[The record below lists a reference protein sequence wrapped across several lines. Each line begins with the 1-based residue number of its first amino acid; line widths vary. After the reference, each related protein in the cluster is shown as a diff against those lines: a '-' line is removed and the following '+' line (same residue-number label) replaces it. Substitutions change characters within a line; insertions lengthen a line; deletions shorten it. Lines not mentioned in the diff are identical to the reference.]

1 MYVVII
7 LVEIT
12 AELIAHA
19 VHSHSRHRCPSHRG
33 DHFAEHCTQNM
44 PNKILRWT
52 DLLNDSFIHTYT
64 HSHTQSTNRLTDRLT
79 RWHGR
84 IPYRVQRHSRCTLQS
99 YCRTHPHTTD
109 NAIENETENTVKHK
123 HAADGKLVVWCPVLT
138 FAPHLEA
145 DTQSRVTPLSRVGST
160 YSIPG
165 VYRLHTMCTQLEG
178 SMEWE
183 VVWER
188 GMGMGVWECGNGGMG
203 MGYGN
208 EGMGMGSHRPLV
220 ACL

>member
-1 MYVVII
+1 MYMQSTHI
-7 LVEIT
+7 LVI
-12 AELIAHA
+12 A
-19 VHSHSRHRCPSHRG
+19 VHLTEETILLSTAHKICP
-33 DHFAEHCTQNM
+33 TKKIYM
-44 PNKILRWT
+44 YILRWT

-84 IPYRVQRHSRCTLQS
+84 IPYRVQHHSQCTLQS

-123 HAADGKLVVWCPVLT
+123 HAADGKSVVWCPVLT

-165 VYRLHTMCTQLEG
+165 VYRLHTMCTQLES
-178 SMEWE
+178 SME
-183 VVWER
+183 
-188 GMGMGVWECGNGGMG
+188 
-203 MGYGN
+203 
-208 EGMGMGSHRPLV
+208 
-220 ACL
+220 